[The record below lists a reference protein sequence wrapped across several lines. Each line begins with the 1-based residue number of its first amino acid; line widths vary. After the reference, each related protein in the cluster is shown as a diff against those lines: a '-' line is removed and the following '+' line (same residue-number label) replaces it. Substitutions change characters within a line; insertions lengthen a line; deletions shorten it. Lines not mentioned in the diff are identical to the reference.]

1 MSEETKT
8 SEPVKQEG
16 GFKVKSKKRIPKN
29 LGHLSGNDPIKVD
42 LTKPEATGEII
53 PEVTKVVIPK
63 EEIKKEEDHAIQIGE
78 TKEIPVGEST
88 GDSESVGTG
97 GEKQVQESSE
107 TIEETSPIQ
116 EITEEEKTEV
126 KEIKQ
131 EIKEAQRDEQVLG
144 KPLPENIEKL
154 VTFMEETGGSVED
167 YVALNKDYSKLNSG
181 QLLKEYYIKTKPHLD
196 LEEIAFLMEDNFD
209 FDEDVDEA
217 RDIRK
222 KKLAYKEE
230 VAKAKQHLESSKSK
244 YYDEIKLRPGVTQE
258 QQAAVSFYDQYK
270 AQQEIAQQ
278 LHGDFRDNTKKLF
291 TKEFKGFDFEV
302 GEKRFRYGIKDP
314 VKVGETQ
321 ADVQNF
327 VSRFANDKGEIVDPA
342 GYHKAMY
349 AAMNADKIAHHFYEQ
364 GKADGVKNVIESSK
378 NPSTDKPRQ
387 VADGNVFINGLK
399 VKSISGLDSTKL
411 RIKTKKFN

>member
-8 SEPVKQEG
+8 NEPVKQEG
-16 GFKVKSKKRIPKN
+16 DFKLKSKKRIPKN
-29 LGHLSGNDPIKVD
+29 LGSLSENDPIKVD
-42 LTKPEATGEII
+42 LTKPEATGEIV
-53 PEVTKVVIPK
+53 PEVIKVTIPK
-63 EEIKKEEDHAIQIGE
+63 EQSDAIQIGE
-78 TKEIPVGEST
+78 TKEIPVGESSE
-88 GDSESVGTG
+88 DSGSVGTG
-97 GEKQVQESSE
+97 GEKQLQEPS
-107 TIEETSPIQ
+107 TAVEEISPIQ

-131 EIKEAQRDEQVLG
+131 EVAEAKRDEQVLG

-154 VTFMEETGGSVED
+154 VSFMEETGGSVED

-244 YYDEIKLRPGVTQE
+244 YYDEIKLRPGVTKE
-258 QQAAVSFYDQYK
+258 QQEAMSFYDNYK
-270 AQQEIAQQ
+270 AQQETVQQ

-291 TKEFKGFDFEV
+291 SQEFKGFDFNV
-302 GEKRFRYGIKDP
+302 GEKKFRYGIKDP

-327 VSRFANDKGEIVDPA
+327 VNKYSNDKGEIVDPA

-399 VKSISGLDSTKL
+399 VKSISGLDSSKL

>member
-8 SEPVKQEG
+8 NEPVKQEG
-16 GFKVKSKKRIPKN
+16 DFKLKSKKRVPKN
-29 LGHLSGNDPIKVD
+29 LGSLSGNDPIKVD
-42 LTKPEATGEII
+42 LTKPEATGEIV
-53 PEVTKVVIPK
+53 PEVIKVTIPK
-63 EEIKKEEDHAIQIGE
+63 EQDNAIQIGE
-78 TKEIPVGEST
+78 TGKIPEEKQT
-88 GDSESVGTG
+88 GDLVEVD
-97 GEKQVQESSE
+97 KQVSE
-107 TIEETSPIQ
+107 PVAAVEEVSPIQ
-116 EITEEEKTEV
+116 EVTEEEKTEV

-131 EIKEAQRDEQVLG
+131 EIAEAKRDEKVLG

-154 VTFMEETGGSVED
+154 VSFMEETGGNVED

-244 YYDEIKLRPGVTQE
+244 YYDEIKLRPGVTKE
-258 QQAAVSFYDQYK
+258 QQEAMSFYDNYK
-270 AQQEIAQQ
+270 AQQETAQQ

-291 TKEFKGFDFEV
+291 SQEFKGFDFNV
-302 GEKRFRYGIKDP
+302 GEKKFRYGIKDP

-327 VSRFANDKGEIVDPA
+327 VNKYSNDKGEIVDPA

-399 VKSISGLDSTKL
+399 VKSISGLDSSKL